1 MARQTANLLNISPAT
16 DLPSRARAIGKSA
29 AYLAIALLS
38 AVLIS
43 AVLKSVTG
51 RTLQELMR
59 AGPLD
64 ALLAH
69 TGLLLALVFIPTFI
83 SLRVWKE
90 PFAYSGWSAANGGK
104 LMMAGIACGA
114 GLMMAF
120 TAVLWLVGAWSG
132 TLVPVSLEEGMR
144 MFLVSALLWLVQAAH
159 EEGLHRGYAFVQLS
173 KALSFW
179 PATVILSLWFVW
191 GHVGQEGAT
200 TISLAT
206 AGLFALVLAYSFL
219 RTRSLWFAFGFHAAW
234 NFMQSFILGF
244 ANSGGRTPDAL
255 TTSSLQGPPLITGG
269 IAGPEGSVLALFAIV
284 ALVLILRSRL
294 MTPKDTC

>member
-1 MARQTANLLNISPAT
+1 MARDTAYLLNIGPAT

-43 AVLKSVTG
+43 AVLKSITG

-69 TGLLLALVFIPTFI
+69 TGLLLALVVIPNFI
-83 SLRVWKE
+83 SLGVWKE
-90 PFAYSGWSAANGGK
+90 PFAYSGWSAANGRRFTI
-104 LMMAGIACGA
+104 AGLACGA
-114 GLMMAF
+114 GLMMVF
-120 TAVLWLVGAWSG
+120 TTVLWLVGAWSG
-132 TLVPVSLEEGMR
+132 TLVPASPEEVIR
-144 MFLVSALLWLVQAAH
+144 MFLTAALLWLVQAAH

-173 KALSFW
+173 RALSFW
-179 PATVILSLWFVW
+179 PATIILSLWFVL

-219 RTRSLWFAFGFHAAW
+219 RTGSLWFALGFHASW
-234 NFMQSFILGF
+234 NFMQSFIFGF
-244 ANSGGRTPDAL
+244 ANSGGRTPE
-255 TTSSLQGPPLITGG
+255 SLMTPSLHGPPLLTGG
-269 IAGPEGSVLALFAIV
+269 NAGPEGSVLSLFAIA